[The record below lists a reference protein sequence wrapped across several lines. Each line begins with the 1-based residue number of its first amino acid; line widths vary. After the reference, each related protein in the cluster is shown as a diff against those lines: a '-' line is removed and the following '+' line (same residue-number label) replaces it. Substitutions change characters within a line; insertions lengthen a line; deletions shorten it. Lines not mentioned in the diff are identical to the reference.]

1 MLTRASPADW
11 INMEVI
17 VLPLVFAS
25 DVQNG
30 KSGSI
35 FANLCQISR
44 TSVFFIIFSCLHE
57 WWQVMEP
64 SKVIPKPC

>member
-1 MLTRASPADW
+1 MLKRASPADW
-11 INMEVI
+11 MNMELI

-35 FANLCQISR
+35 FANMCQIES
-44 TSVFFIIFSCLHE
+44 TSVIFKLFFVVYVNGGKSWNHL
-57 WWQVMEP
+57 
-64 SKVIPKPC
+64 K